1 MEMQVAWSDRGHA
14 LELGPAA
21 GRDEASALVAAS
33 KGGSLAV
40 SSPVA
45 TVWLALRGDV
55 EIECRDGRYQLRAGE
70 WLSLEREAR
79 PVAYTG
85 STGLV
90 LGLVL
95 SGTLQAQLQQSAQ
108 AAVFPGHGA
117 MPARSRKVAF
127 DLWRRSAPFVRN
139 DVRTGIVERQQW
151 GQLLR
156 FLAGLQGGLRDLVD
170 RCPGRSLRR
179 KRQVFSRMQ
188 RASLHLQGNLGR
200 AVRISELAGLTNM
213 SIWYFTKTFHALYG
227 EGPQAA
233 STRIRLRHAAKL
245 LLETRWSISEVGAA
259 CGFENNCSFSRAF
272 RAQFGTPPSL
282 YRLHGGRL
290 PANAAHPAGMD
301 SQAAS

>member
-14 LELGPAA
+14 MELGTVP
-21 GRDEASALVAAS
+21 GREESSALLAVS
-33 KGGSLAV
+33 RGGSMAL

-45 TVWLALRGDV
+45 SIWLALRGDL
-55 EIECRDGRYQLRAGE
+55 EIECRDGRYRLRAGE
-70 WLSLEREAR
+70 WISLEREAR
-79 PVAYTG
+79 PVVYSDG
-85 STGLV
+85 SGV
-90 LGLVL
+90 ALGFVL

-108 AAVFPGHGA
+108 ATVFPGQGM
-117 MPARSRKVAF
+117 MPPRSRKAAF
-127 DLWRRSAPFVRN
+127 ELWRRSAGFVRN
-139 DVRTGIVERQQW
+139 DARACVIERQQW

-156 FLAGLQGGLRDLVD
+156 LVSGLQSGLRDLVD

-188 RASLHLQGNLGR
+188 RAALHLQGNLGR
-200 AVRISELAGLTNM
+200 AVRISELAGLANM
-213 SIWYFTKTFHALYG
+213 SIWYFTKTFHSLYG

-233 STRIRLRHAAKL
+233 STRIRLDHSARL
-245 LLETRWSISEVGAA
+245 LLETRWSVSEVGAA

-282 YRLHGGRL
+282 YRLHGGKL
-290 PANAAHPAGMD
+290 PANAAHPSGMD